1 MPRLTTVVL
10 LADALGPFTV
20 TVAGTTEYGT
30 MQSSLVLDTQE
41 EVTVFFDKFDDTTP
55 LRTMRWDIFAANGE
69 QVIVDK
75 VERASWVS

>member
-1 MPRLTTVVL
+1 
-10 LADALGPFTV
+10 
-20 TVAGTTEYGT
+20 
-30 MQSSLVLDTQE
+30 VLDTQE
-41 EVTVFFDKFDDTTP
+41 EVTAFFDKFDDTTP